1 MMFLLAKTDWKATKS
16 KSNKKD
22 DFFMD

>member
-1 MMFLLAKTDWKATKS
+1 MFLLAKTDWKATKS